1 MAVAGPARGRRPVT
15 GSAGRLVMTLRLPDR
30 TGAARM
36 ALEFARALRA
46 DGFDLTLVHGTV
58 PRTGPSVLPDLA
70 ALGVGTVLEERLG
83 RPWDPRL
90 VPALADRV
98 RRERG
103 RCVIGVNQRDRAP
116 ALLAA
121 ARAGVPGVLMVQNQ
135 HHFWGPRPL
144 AAVKRRSYRA
154 VVARCTTLAVCTS
167 AVVQDEMTGFGV
179 PAGRTVVLPNG
190 IAIAPPAQL
199 SAAERTGV
207 RAEMGAGADD
217 LLLLNVGRL
226 DPQKGQ
232 DVLLTALDGLSAP
245 VRVALVGSAGDSVAA
260 RRTQDY
266 AGSLHRQVRELG
278 LARTVTFLGW
288 RDDVARLLAAADGY
302 VHTARWEGPALPLAV
317 MEAMA
322 AGCPTIFTDC
332 SGQPPVFAAGRD
344 GLLARTGDAASVRAR
359 IAELATMLPGERAA
373 MGAAGAALIRAH
385 YRVEDLGRTFSRL
398 VRGVLPPDGG
408 AGPGHGGPG

>member
-1 MAVAGPARGRRPVT
+1 MAGARAAGGRPRVT
-15 GSAGRLVMTLRLPDR
+15 GPAGRLFMTLRLPDR
-30 TGAARM
+30 TGAAKM

-46 DGFDLTLVHGTV
+46 DGFDLTLVHGAA
-58 PRTGPSVLPDLA
+58 PRTGPSILPDVA
-70 ALGVGTVLEERLG
+70 ALGVATVLERRLE

-98 RRERG
+98 GSDGG

-144 AAVKRRSYRA
+144 AALKRRGYRA
-154 VVARCTTLAVCTS
+154 VVARSTTLAVCTS
-167 AVVQDEMTGFGV
+167 AVVQEEMTGFGV
-179 PAGRTVVLPNG
+179 PPGRTVVLPNG
-190 IAIAPPAQL
+190 IAVSPPVRL
-199 SAAERTGV
+199 TPAERERL
-207 RAEMGAGADD
+207 RAEMGAGEED

-226 DPQKGQ
+226 DRQKGQ
-232 DVLLTALDGLSAP
+232 DVLLAALDGLSAP

-266 AGSLHRQVRELG
+266 ATSLHRQVRDLG
-278 LARTVTFLGW
+278 LQRTVTFLGW

-322 AGCPTIFTDC
+322 AGCPTVFTDC
-332 SGQPPVFAAGRD
+332 SGRPPVFEPGRD
-344 GLLARTGDAASVRAR
+344 GLLAVSEDPASVRQR
-359 IAELATMLPGERAA
+359 IAELAALSPADRAA
-373 MGAAGAALIRAH
+373 MGAAGAALIRTH

-398 VRGVLPPDGG
+398 VRGVLE
-408 AGPGHGGPG
+408 AG

>member
-1 MAVAGPARGRRPVT
+1 MT
-15 GSAGRLVMTLRLPDR
+15 GSGGRLFMTLRLPDR
-30 TGAARM
+30 TGAAKM

-46 DGFDLTLVHGTV
+46 DGFDLTLVHGAV
-58 PRTGPSVLPDLA
+58 PRNGPSILPDVA
-70 ALGVGTVLEERLG
+70 ALGVRTVLEPRLE

-90 VPALADRV
+90 VRALADRV
-98 RRERG
+98 RRDGG

-121 ARAGVPGVLMVQNQ
+121 GRAGVPGVLMVQNQ

-144 AAVKRRSYRA
+144 AALKRRSYKA
-154 VVARCTTLAVCTS
+154 VVARATTLAVCTS
-167 AVVQDEMTGFGV
+167 AVVRDEMTAFGV
-179 PAGRTVVLPNG
+179 PPERTVVLPNG
-190 IAIAPPAQL
+190 ISVEPPVELTAD
-199 SAAERTGV
+199 ERARL
-207 RAEMGAGADD
+207 RAEMGAGEGD

-232 DVLLTALDGLSAP
+232 DLLLAALDGLPAP
-245 VRVALVGSAGDSVAA
+245 VHLALVGSAGDSVAA
-260 RRTQDY
+260 RRTADY
-266 AGSLHRQVRELG
+266 AGSLHRQVRDLG
-278 LARTVTFLGW
+278 LERTVTFLGW

-322 AGCPTIFTDC
+322 AGCPTVFTDC
-332 SGQPPVFAAGRD
+332 SGRPPVFEEPRD
-344 GLLARTGDAASVRAR
+344 GLLARTGDPASIRQR
-359 IAELATMLPGERAA
+359 IAELAALPPSDRAA

-398 VRGVLPPDGG
+398 VRGVLDRG
-408 AGPGHGGPG
+408 